1 MTLELNDKIIL
12 ITGGATGIGA
22 ATARL
27 CAERGAAIIIADF
40 NADDGETTA
49 AAIRDAGG
57 SAGFVRTD
65 VRDPAQVEALMSGIQ
80 AQHGRLDAMV
90 LAAGVL
96 LGPWQQPEELSVE
109 DYERTVDV
117 NTKGVFLCAK
127 YGSALLET
135 AGGVMIVVASPA
147 GVRGA
152 SSSLAY
158 AASKGGANGL
168 AMTLEARL
176 ADRGVRVNT
185 IYPGSIVTNMKLSV
199 DITRAQQEGRSVEEE
214 IARANREYGQPEG
227 VAKVIAFMLSDEADY
242 LRGGLYTR

>member
-57 SAGFVRTD
+57 SAGFVCTD